1 MKKLAILFTL
11 ILTGTLNA
19 QETNLSQIEKEF
31 NAAIDS
37 FRFKTHLQ
45 ELTERPHVSG
55 SKTNE
60 VVQNYMSSIMK
71 TAGFEVKA
79 YPYDVFL
86 PSTPGESFIE
96 IVTPNRQTLTQQEN
110 VLKEDP
116 FSSDELL
123 WKGWNSFSGSGDITA
138 EVVYVNYGTREDF
151 EKLKN
156 LGISIEGKIAIARYG
171 GNFRGYKA
179 KFAEANGAAG
189 LIIYSDPK
197 DNGYTR
203 GLAYPEGP
211 YFNSSAIQR
220 GSLLTV
226 DFTGD
231 PLTPYQ
237 PALPLDGKKKIKRLD
252 PSEVG
257 LHSIPVLPIA
267 YGEAQKIMS
276 KMQGDPVP
284 LAWQGGL
291 PFTYR
296 LEGGSELKVRIKVD
310 QPINFTR
317 VANIVG
323 TLKGSEFPDEWII
336 LGCHFDAWGFG
347 ATDPNSGTAMLLS
360 LSESLGKLAAK
371 GYQPK
376 RSIMIAHWD
385 AEEHGVIGSSEWV
398 EQLRDELQA
407 KAVAYMN
414 FDGGV
419 SGKNFGASASPTLKH
434 IITEA
439 SKSVDYPYT
448 DQSLF
453 EFWSKGENQPTIGNL
468 GGGSD
473 HIAFYMHVGV
483 PSLSGGAGG
492 PTAYHSNYD
501 SFHYYSTFVD
511 PEFQMGPTI
520 EKLAGLMA
528 LRLSERAIVDYD
540 IMRYPVDLRLHF
552 SSATEKVKNYYSE
565 FEGFASSSKSIQSLE
580 EIAIE
585 LNKSLLRISS
595 QELNNNIL
603 KEINTLLIG
612 LEKSFIEEKGMDYGA
627 WYRSLYASTDPFS
640 GYASWM
646 LPGIEYEVALKRID
660 NLNAWDLRYAEA
672 IDRLTSKMKTLNV
685 YLNEL

>member
-37 FRFKTHLQ
+37 SRFKTHLQ

-291 PFTYR
+291 SFTYR

>member
-37 FRFKTHLQ
+37 SRFKTHLQ

-138 EVVYVNYGTREDF
+138 EVVYINYGTREDF

-552 SSATEKVKNYYSE
+552 SSAIEKVKNYYSE
-565 FEGFASSSKSIQSLE
+565 FEGFTSSSKSIQSLE

-595 QELNNNIL
+595 QKLNNKIL
-603 KEINTLLIG
+603 KEINSLLIG